1 MKSTANPLSTL
12 LEQGR
17 FTLENSTAIVT
28 HGTSINYASMS
39 ELCRNNGL
47 DLIGAAFSVINIA
60 SLEEEVLLIIFNL
73 YIKVHINFNLRQYLH

>member
-1 MKSTANPLSTL
+1 MKSTTNPPSTL

-17 FTLENSTAIVT
+17 FTLENSIAIVT

-39 ELCRNNGL
+39 KLCRNNGL
-47 DLIGAAFSVINIA
+47 DLTGAAFSVINIA